1 MRAAPVAENRR
12 ERRAPERSRQSALY
26 SALGR
31 CTVCR
36 RRGRLE
42 LHELTA
48 GRGPLDEHRAV
59 VLCPACHARAD
70 RGEFGRQE
78 LQLRKLR
85 LIDIFENV
93 GAE

>member
-1 MRAAPVAENRR
+1 VAESRR
-12 ERRAPERSRQSALY
+12 ERAAAGRARASAAY
-26 SALGR
+26 SALFR

-36 RRGRLE
+36 RRGELE
-42 LHELTA
+42 LHELA
-48 GRGPLDEHRAV
+48 PGRAPLDESRAV
-59 VLCPACHARAD
+59 VLCPACHRRAD
-70 RGEFGRQE
+70 RGEFPGQE

>member
-1 MRAAPVAENRR
+1 MAESRRERAAPEPV
-12 ERRAPERSRQSALY
+12 RASAAY

-36 RRGRLE
+36 RRGGLE
-42 LHELTA
+42 LHELA
-48 GRGPLDEHRAV
+48 PGRGPLDEDRAV
-59 VLCPACHARAD
+59 VLCPACHRRAD
-70 RGEFGRQE
+70 RGEFPRQE
-78 LQLRKLR
+78 LQRRKLR